1 MDSPTS
7 ADLLPKEFVQRL
19 QMLLPKDRLDSVLDS
34 FFRQKQAT
42 FRINT
47 LKNSVDGS
55 VHELKK
61 QGFLLEEVTWMPGAF
76 VLKNRDL
83 PALQET
89 ENYKRGELYIQNLS
103 SMLPV
108 ILLNPQPGETVLD
121 MTAAPGSK
129 TTQIA
134 MHMQGQGVLIA
145 NDNHRQRF
153 FKMKSILGQQGVQ
166 NIQISC
172 KYGESFGKTHP
183 GFFDKILLDAPCSTE
198 GRFSMA
204 DPDSFRYWK
213 PSKCKE
219 MARKQKRLILSAV
232 ESLKPGGVLVY
243 STCTFAPEEN
253 EEVLNWMLQKVGPQ
267 IAFEKIN
274 LPFANI
280 QMPLTEWEG
289 KLFSEE
295 IQHAVR
301 ILPDESMECF
311 FVAKMIK
318 QDICR

>member
-172 KYGESFGKTHP
+172 KYGESFG
-183 GFFDKILLDAPCSTE
+183 
-198 GRFSMA
+198 
-204 DPDSFRYWK
+204 
-213 PSKCKE
+213 
-219 MARKQKRLILSAV
+219 
-232 ESLKPGGVLVY
+232 
-243 STCTFAPEEN
+243 
-253 EEVLNWMLQKVGPQ
+253 
-267 IAFEKIN
+267 
-274 LPFANI
+274 
-280 QMPLTEWEG
+280 
-289 KLFSEE
+289 
-295 IQHAVR
+295 
-301 ILPDESMECF
+301 
-311 FVAKMIK
+311 
-318 QDICR
+318 

>member
-1 MDSPTS
+1 
-7 ADLLPKEFVQRL
+7 
-19 QMLLPKDRLDSVLDS
+19 
-34 FFRQKQAT
+34 
-42 FRINT
+42 
-47 LKNSVDGS
+47 
-55 VHELKK
+55 
-61 QGFLLEEVTWMPGAF
+61 
-76 VLKNRDL
+76 
-83 PALQET
+83 
-89 ENYKRGELYIQNLS
+89 
-103 SMLPV
+103 
-108 ILLNPQPGETVLD
+108 
-121 MTAAPGSK
+121 
-129 TTQIA
+129 
-134 MHMQGQGVLIA
+134 
-145 NDNHRQRF
+145 
-153 FKMKSILGQQGVQ
+153 
-166 NIQISC
+166 
-172 KYGESFGKTHP
+172 
-183 GFFDKILLDAPCSTE
+183 
-198 GRFSMA
+198 MA